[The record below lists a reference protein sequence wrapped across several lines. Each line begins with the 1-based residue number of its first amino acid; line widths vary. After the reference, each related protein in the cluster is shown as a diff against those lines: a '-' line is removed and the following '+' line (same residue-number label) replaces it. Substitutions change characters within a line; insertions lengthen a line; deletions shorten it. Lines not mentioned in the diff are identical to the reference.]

1 MFFGQILQTNICTKQ
16 SKITKKENEDL
27 EKQVNNLIKHSLHLI
42 TNTACFLLLSSTLNG
57 QILDDSKRKDYTLT
71 DISIEGQTV
80 YSAET
85 IITYSGLKKGDIVT
99 IPGGVKIS
107 NAIKKLWDSNLF
119 NNIDVFISKIEG
131 AEISLQIKLDD
142 LPELKEVK
150 ITGVKKGKI
159 SGIIEE
165 NKLNPGV
172 KVTENLITTTK
183 NYLESKYRKDGF
195 LKAKTIISTTTVID
209 SVKKSR
215 VNMTIR
221 IDRGDKVKINKIEF
235 HGNNKVSNR
244 RLLKSMKKTKKK
256 NPIRFTK
263 RSKYIEANYKEDLT
277 SVVDKLKEKGYRDAR
292 IISDSLTI
300 DKNGDISLKI
310 NLEEGEKYTYG
321 TINFLGNTIYSD
333 QQLNQL
339 LKIKKGDTY
348 NGVELEKRIADNS
361 DPDAFD
367 LTNLYQNNGYL
378 FSTITPVEVSA
389 NGNVIDMEIRVIEG
403 KPAYF
408 NNVSVKGN
416 DATND
421 YVVYRELRTRPG
433 QLYSKSNV
441 VRTIRELGQLG
452 YFDAQEISPDLKNVN
467 ANDGTLDVEYTVVEK
482 GTGQFQLQGGYGGG
496 GFIGTVGAS
505 FVNFSIKN
513 LFNKDAWKPVPRG
526 DGQSLSLRLQTSR
539 FFSSYS
545 LSFSEPWLGGEK
557 PVQFSTSISQTKQ
570 YLYNRVTRNADK
582 DRSFNIT
589 GITIG
594 IAKKLTVPDDYFV
607 LSQSFQFQYYDLNNY
622 NTGLFSFGNGSSNN
636 LAYTVGLSRN
646 NTFNDPIYPVGGSN
660 FSLSAKATFPYSAV
674 NGVDYTALREERE
687 QKSQRIQELSTSTDD
702 NDIIERNEASERI
715 VEIDQER
722 YKWLEFY
729 KIKFSGDWYAKIKGN
744 LVLRPRFEF
753 GFLGAYD
760 NDRGVIPFERFFVG
774 GDGMQQFSRLD
785 GREAIPL
792 RGYPNQSL
800 SDNDGGSIY
809 NKFSLELRHPITLKG
824 QTKIFAMAF
833 LEGGSSY
840 NDFKDFNPFYIKRS
854 AGVGIR
860 LFMPA
865 FGLLGIDFGH
875 GFDPIPG
882 QVGKSGWQTHF
893 VLGQQF

>member
-1 MFFGQILQTNICTKQ
+1 
-16 SKITKKENEDL
+16 
-27 EKQVNNLIKHSLHLI
+27 VNNLIKHSLHLI

>member
-1 MFFGQILQTNICTKQ
+1 M
-16 SKITKKENEDL
+16 
-27 EKQVNNLIKHSLHLI
+27 NNLIKHSLHLI

-57 QILDDSKRKDYTLT
+57 QILDDSKRKDYNLT

-235 HGNNKVSNR
+235 HGNDKVSNR

-263 RSKYIEANYKEDLT
+263 RSKYIEASYKEDLT

>member
-1 MFFGQILQTNICTKQ
+1 M
-16 SKITKKENEDL
+16 
-27 EKQVNNLIKHSLHLI
+27 NNLIKNSLRLI
-42 TNTACFLLLSSTLNG
+42 INTACFLLLSSTLYG
-57 QILDDSKRKDYTLT
+57 QILDDSKRNDYKLT

-85 IITYSGLKKGDIVT
+85 IITYSGLKKGDVVT

-119 NNIDVFISKIEG
+119 NNIDVFISKIQG
-131 AEISLQIKLDD
+131 SKISLQIRLDD

-150 ITGVKKGKI
+150 IIGVKKGKI

-195 LKAKTIISTTTVID
+195 LKAKTIITTTAVID

-221 IDRGDKVKINKIEF
+221 IDRGEKVKINKIEF
-235 HGNNKVSNR
+235 QGNDKISSR

-256 NPIRFTK
+256 NLIRFTK
-263 RSKYIEANYKEDLT
+263 RSKYIEADYKEDLA
-277 SVVDKLKEKGYRDAR
+277 SVIDKLKEKGYRDAR
-292 IISDSLTI
+292 IISDSLNI

-310 NLEEGEKYTYG
+310 NVEEGEKYTYG

-378 FSTITPVEVSA
+378 FSTITPVEISA
-389 NGNVIDMEIRVIEG
+389 DGNVIDMEIRVTEG

-416 DATND
+416 AATND
-421 YVVYRELRTRPG
+421 HVVYRELRTRPG

-467 ANDGTLDVEYTVVEK
+467 PNDGTLDVEYSVVEK

-513 LFNKDAWKPVPRG
+513 FFNKEAWRPVPRG

-570 YLYNRVTRNADK
+570 FLYNRVTRSADK

-594 IAKKLTVPDDYFV
+594 IAKKLNIPDDYFV

-622 NTGLFSFGNGSSNN
+622 NTGLFSFGNGSSTN
-636 LAYTVGLSRN
+636 LAYTIGLSRN

-660 FSLSAKATFPYSAV
+660 FSISAKATFPYSAV
-674 NGVDYTALREERE
+674 NGVDYTALKEERE

-702 NDIIERNEASERI
+702 NDIIERNEANERI

-722 YKWLEFY
+722 YNWLEFY

-753 GFLGAYD
+753 GFLGAYN

-840 NDFKDFNPFYIKRS
+840 NDFKEFNPFSIKRS
-854 AGVGIR
+854 AGIGIR

-893 VLGQQF
+893 VLGNQF

>member
-1 MFFGQILQTNICTKQ
+1 
-16 SKITKKENEDL
+16 
-27 EKQVNNLIKHSLHLI
+27 VNNLIKHSLHLI

-235 HGNNKVSNR
+235 HGNDKVSNR

>member
-660 FSLSAKATFPYSAV
+660 FSLSAKVTFPYSAV
-674 NGVDYTALREERE
+674 NGVDYTALKEERE

-715 VEIDQER
+715 VR
-722 YKWLEFY
+722 
-729 KIKFSGDWYAKIKGN
+729 N
-744 LVLRPRFEF
+744 
-753 GFLGAYD
+753 
-760 NDRGVIPFERFFVG
+760 
-774 GDGMQQFSRLD
+774 
-785 GREAIPL
+785 
-792 RGYPNQSL
+792 
-800 SDNDGGSIY
+800 
-809 NKFSLELRHPITLKG
+809 
-824 QTKIFAMAF
+824 
-833 LEGGSSY
+833 
-840 NDFKDFNPFYIKRS
+840 
-854 AGVGIR
+854 
-860 LFMPA
+860 
-865 FGLLGIDFGH
+865 
-875 GFDPIPG
+875 
-882 QVGKSGWQTHF
+882 
-893 VLGQQF
+893 

>member
-1 MFFGQILQTNICTKQ
+1 M
-16 SKITKKENEDL
+16 
-27 EKQVNNLIKHSLHLI
+27 NNLIKYILHLI

-263 RSKYIEANYKEDLT
+263 RSKYIEVNYKEDLT

>member
-1 MFFGQILQTNICTKQ
+1 M
-16 SKITKKENEDL
+16 
-27 EKQVNNLIKHSLHLI
+27 NNLTKNSVRLVL
-42 TNTACFLLLSSTLNG
+42 NTACFLLLSSSLYG
-57 QILDDSKRKDYTLT
+57 QILNDSKRKDYNLT

-131 AEISLQIKLDD
+131 SEISLQIKLDD

-150 ITGVKKGKI
+150 ITGVKKSKI

-165 NKLNPGV
+165 NKLISGV

-195 LKAKTIISTTTVID
+195 LKAKTIITTTTVID

-235 HGNNKVSNR
+235 HGNDKLSNK
-244 RLLKSMKKTKKK
+244 RLLKSMRKTKKK

-263 RSKYIEANYKEDLT
+263 RSKYIEADYKEDLA

-292 IISDSLTI
+292 IISDTLTI

-310 NLEEGEKYTYG
+310 NVEEGEKYTYG

-378 FSTITPVEVSA
+378 FSTITPVEISA
-389 NGNVIDMEIRVIEG
+389 DGNVIDMEIRVTEG

-416 DATND
+416 IATND
-421 YVVYRELRTRPG
+421 HVVYRELRTRPG

-467 ANDGTLDVEYTVVEK
+467 PNDGTLDVEYTVVEK

-513 LFNKDAWKPVPRG
+513 LFNKEAWKPVPRG

-570 YLYNRVTRNADK
+570 YLYNRATRSADK

-594 IAKKLTVPDDYFV
+594 IAKKLNVPDDYFV

-636 LAYTVGLSRN
+636 LAYTIGLSRN
-646 NTFNDPIYPVGGSN
+646 NTFNDPIYPIGGSN

-674 NGVDYTALREERE
+674 NGVDYTALKEERE

-715 VEIDQER
+715 IEIDQER

-753 GFLGAYD
+753 GFLGAYN

-785 GREAIPL
+785 GREAVPL

-824 QTKIFAMAF
+824 QTKIFGMAF

-840 NDFKDFNPFYIKRS
+840 NNFKDFNPFSIKRS

>member
-1 MFFGQILQTNICTKQ
+1 M
-16 SKITKKENEDL
+16 
-27 EKQVNNLIKHSLHLI
+27 NNLIKHSLHLI

-674 NGVDYTALREERE
+674 NGVDYTALRVERE

>member
-1 MFFGQILQTNICTKQ
+1 LYGQILN
-16 SKITKKENEDL
+16 
-27 EKQVNNLIKHSLHLI
+27 
-42 TNTACFLLLSSTLNG
+42 
-57 QILDDSKRKDYTLT
+57 DSKRKDYNLT

-150 ITGVKKGKI
+150 ITGVKKSKI

-165 NKLNPGV
+165 NKLISGV

-195 LKAKTIISTTTVID
+195 LKAKTIITTTTVID

-215 VNMTIR
+215 VNMNIR

-235 HGNNKVSNR
+235 HGNDKLSNK
-244 RLLKSMKKTKKK
+244 RLLKSMRKTKKK

-263 RSKYIEANYKEDLT
+263 RSKYIEANYKEDLA

-310 NLEEGEKYTYG
+310 NVEEGEKYTYG

-348 NGVELEKRIADNS
+348 NGVELEKRIADTS

-378 FSTITPVEVSA
+378 FSTITPVEISA
-389 NGNVIDMEIRVIEG
+389 DGNVIDMEIRVTEG

-416 DATND
+416 VATND
-421 YVVYRELRTRPG
+421 HVVYRELRTRPG

-467 ANDGTLDVEYTVVEK
+467 PNDGTLDVEYTVVEK

-513 LFNKDAWKPVPRG
+513 LFNKEAWKPVPRG

-570 YLYNRVTRNADK
+570 YLYNRVTRSADK

-594 IAKKLTVPDDYFV
+594 IAKKLNVPDDYFV

-636 LAYTVGLSRN
+636 LAYTIGLSRN
-646 NTFNDPIYPVGGSN
+646 NTFNDPIYPIGGSN

-674 NGVDYTALREERE
+674 NGVDYTALKEERE

-715 VEIDQER
+715 IEIDQER

-753 GFLGAYD
+753 GFLGAYN

-785 GREAIPL
+785 GREAVPL

-840 NDFKDFNPFYIKRS
+840 NNFKDFNPFSIKRS

>member
-1 MFFGQILQTNICTKQ
+1 M
-16 SKITKKENEDL
+16 
-27 EKQVNNLIKHSLHLI
+27 NNLIKNTLRLL
-42 TNTACFLLLSSTLNG
+42 TNTACFLLLSTTLYG
-57 QILDDSKRKDYTLT
+57 QILDDAKRKDYNLT

-131 AEISLQIKLDD
+131 DEISLQIKLDD

-195 LKAKTIISTTTVID
+195 LKAKTIITTTTVID

-215 VNMTIR
+215 VNMTIH
-221 IDRGDKVKINKIEF
+221 IDRGKKVKINKIEF
-235 HGNNKVSNR
+235 HGNDKVSNR
-244 RLLKSMKKTKKK
+244 RLLKAMKKTKKK
-256 NPIRFTK
+256 IPIRLYK
-263 RSKYIEANYKEDLT
+263 RSKYIEADYREDLA
-277 SVVDKLKEKGYRDAR
+277 SVVNKLKEKGYRDAR

-300 DKNGDISLKI
+300 DKNGDISLKV
-310 NLEEGEKYTYG
+310 NVEEGEKYTYG
-321 TINFLGNTIYSD
+321 SINFLGNTIYSD

-378 FSTITPVEVSA
+378 FSTITPVEISA
-389 NGNVIDMEIRVIEG
+389 DGNVIDMEIRVTEG

-421 YVVYRELRTRPG
+421 HVVYRELRTRPG

-467 ANDGTLDVEYTVVEK
+467 ANDGTLDVEYVVVEK

-513 LFNKDAWKPVPRG
+513 LFNKEAWKPVPRG

-570 YLYNRVTRNADK
+570 YLYNRATRSADK

-589 GITIG
+589 GITVG
-594 IAKKLTVPDDYFV
+594 IAKKLNVPDDYFV

-636 LAYTVGLSRN
+636 LAYTIGLSRN

-674 NGVDYTALREERE
+674 NGVDYAALREERE

-702 NDIIERNEASERI
+702 NDIIERNEASDRI

-753 GFLGAYD
+753 GFLGAYN

-840 NDFKDFNPFYIKRS
+840 NNFRDFNPFSIKRS
-854 AGVGIR
+854 AGIGIR

-875 GFDPIPG
+875 GFDSIPG